1 MVASSLQAGCENEKG
16 ALGTLAYME
25 CPVSVSH
32 LIRDPSA
39 NQGQSQLSSS
49 VIDSRLWEHRE
60 I

>member
-1 MVASSLQAGCENEKG
+1 MASPLRAGCENEKG
-16 ALGTLAYME
+16 ALGTLAHME

-39 NQGQSQLSSS
+39 NRGQSQLSSS
-49 VIDSRLWEHRE
+49 VIDSRLWEHGE